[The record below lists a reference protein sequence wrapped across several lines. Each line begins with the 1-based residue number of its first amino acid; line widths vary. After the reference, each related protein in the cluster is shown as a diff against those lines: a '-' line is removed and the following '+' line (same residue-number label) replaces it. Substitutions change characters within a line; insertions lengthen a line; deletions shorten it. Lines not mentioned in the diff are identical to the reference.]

1 MNKYTYLMM
10 KKEEY
15 EKMAQTTKDRKLKV
29 FYLERAE
36 SFEKQAMALTVYE
49 GLEEMK

>member
-10 KKEEY
+10 KREGY
-15 EKMAQTTKDRKLKV
+15 EKMAAETKDVKLKV

-36 SFEKQAMALTVYE
+36 SFEKQAMALTVY
-49 GLEEMK
+49 GLLEEMK